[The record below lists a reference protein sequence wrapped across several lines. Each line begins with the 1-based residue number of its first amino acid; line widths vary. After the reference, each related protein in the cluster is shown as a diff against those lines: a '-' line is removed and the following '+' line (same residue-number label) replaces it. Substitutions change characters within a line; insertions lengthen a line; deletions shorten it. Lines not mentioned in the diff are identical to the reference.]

1 MMVTLI
7 LVQVAAALPHLPPPW
22 SQPPR
27 LPPTNSH
34 TGGVGDDGGDDSGDD
49 GGGVDDVGDNGG
61 GVDDERIDSLLTSK
75 CCPALRELLP

>member
-1 MMVTLI
+1 MAMTMTATMI

-34 TGGVGDDGGDDSGDD
+34 T